1 MSPDRQNRPQPV
13 ATSAAG
19 AEADATQRLRETW
32 LLLATF
38 LVAVAGLIYELI
50 AATLSSYL
58 LGDSV
63 RQFSYVIGIFLSA
76 MGLGAWLS
84 RYVGRAM
91 TGFVW
96 AQILLGIAGGFMAP
110 VVFFTFAWM
119 ESVTLPL
126 YGLLITVGVLSGMEI
141 PLIARVLK
149 EIGAPEFRFENVLSV
164 DYIGALVASLAF
176 PMLIIPHLGLMPA
189 SLTFGALNLAVAG
202 LSLWIFRSEVHAVQV
217 VTWALALL
225 VTLIGLWQAERLVA
239 TSESYLFED
248 DIILSEATPYQQI
261 TVTRFRNRTR
271 LFLDYSIQFDTL
283 DEHRYHESLV
293 HPAMAQA
300 VRRNSVLI
308 LGGGDG
314 MAVREVLRWAEV
326 QDIVLVDLDPRVTEL
341 FRDHPDLSQLND
353 GALRDPRV
361 TIQNMDAWRY
371 VEESDKVF
379 DVILIDLPDPKN
391 LALSKLYSRQFY
403 GTLVER
409 LSAHG
414 VMVTQAGS
422 PLFAREA
429 FWSIEATLAS
439 SRNPQALGAGLH
451 TLPYHAYLPSF
462 GDWGFVLA
470 SPNRLPD
477 GQLNL
482 PLGVS
487 EHLLYLTPQVWQAA
501 QVFDPQSGRVVVEAN
516 SLQSHALVDY
526 YLDGWARWFE

>member
-1 MSPDRQNRPQPV
+1 M
-13 ATSAAG
+13 
-19 AEADATQRLRETW
+19 
-32 LLLATF
+32 ATF

-76 MGLGAWLS
+76 MGVGAWLS

-91 TGFVW
+91 AGFVW

-110 VVFFTFAWM
+110 LVFFTFAWM
-119 ESVTLPL
+119 QSVALPL
-126 YGLLITVGVLSGMEI
+126 YGLLILVGLLSGMEI

-164 DYIGALVASLAF
+164 DYIGALVASVAF

-202 LSLWIFRSEVHAVQV
+202 LSLWIFRQEVSRLQV
-217 VTWALALL
+217 GTWALALM

-261 TVTRFRNRTR
+261 TVTRYRARTR

-300 VRRNSVLI
+300 GRRKSVLI

-314 MAVREVLRWAEV
+314 MAAREVLRWAEV
-326 QDIVLVDLDPRVTEL
+326 EEITLVDLDPRVTEL
-341 FRDHPDLSQLND
+341 FRDHPELSQLNG

-361 TIQNMDAWRY
+361 TIHNRDAWRF
-371 VEESDKVF
+371 VEDSAEVF

-403 GTLVER
+403 GALMER

-414 VMVTQAGS
+414 VLVTQAGS

-429 FWSIEATLAS
+429 FWSIEASLAA
-439 SRNPQALGAGLH
+439 SRNPQAPGEGLA
-451 TLPYHAYLPSF
+451 TLPYHTYLPSF

-470 SPNRLPD
+470 SPRALAGTGLTLPEAISGD
-477 GQLNL
+477 LR
-482 PLGVS
+482 
-487 EHLLYLTPQVWQAA
+487 YLTPQVWQAA
-501 QVFDPQSGRVVVEAN
+501 QIFDPQSGPIDVEVN

-526 YLDGWARWFE
+526 YLEGWARWFE